1 MIRLIKNELKKLLKK
16 KSFYIVTFIFI
27 LFCILTN
34 IIYKTGLDYVIDSDV
49 DISELEAEN
58 KDLDLTNDENLLV
71 YVENLTTIERERLKN
86 EYSSIIAS
94 YLIDNY
100 LTTTIYNMYEA
111 EYILED
117 SELYQ
122 MYYNELQNDLELV
135 EDNNWEYFL
144 NERISYLEER
154 CNTTTGVENT
164 RYNRLLELAQYRRDN
179 HIPYDTDNYLHNSLA
194 FIEENTFEY
203 INLLNDDAKT
213 KEEEERLDYLEE
225 QMSIHEYVLE
235 HQEDILNES
244 DLRSVLINF
253 SQEFG
258 IFILIYVIMMAG
270 SIVSEEYS
278 RGTIKYLLTKPFRR
292 STILTSKLLVV
303 LLLIPSIMIFMS
315 LMEILIGGI
324 ILGFSSLSI
333 PVVLFSDGAITTYSV
348 IGYLVSEFLSII
360 PMYLVIG
367 LLAFMISTL
376 TASTSAA
383 ITVSF
388 LFYLLGNVISNLALV
403 YNLPIFRT
411 CVSLYWNF
419 SYLVTNSTQPYG
431 ASLTTSIIV
440 ILIYIVIMLFASY
453 LFFSKK
459 DVKNI

>member
-1 MIRLIKNELKKLLKK
+1 MIRLMKNELKKLLKK

-34 IIYKTGLDYVIDSDV
+34 VIYKTGLDYVIDSDV
-49 DISELEAEN
+49 NISELEQEN
-58 KDLDLTNDENLLV
+58 EDLDLTSDEDLLI
-71 YVENLTTIERERLKN
+71 YVENLTMIEKEHLKK
-86 EYSSIIAS
+86 EYSSNIAN

-117 SELYQ
+117 LSLYQ
-122 MYYNELQNDLELV
+122 EYYNELQNDLKLV
-135 EDNNWEYFL
+135 SDNNWEYFL
-144 NERISYLEER
+144 NERITYLKER
-154 CNTTTGVENT
+154 CNATTGVENI
-164 RYNRLLELAQYRRDN
+164 RYNRLLELAQYRSDK

-194 FIEENTFEY
+194 FIEENAFEY
-203 INLLNDDAKT
+203 INLLNDEAKT
-213 KEEEERLDYLEE
+213 KEEEDRLAYLEE

-235 HQEDILNES
+235 HEEDILNEA

-303 LLLIPSIMIFMS
+303 LLLIPGIMIFMS
-315 LMEILIGGI
+315 LIEILIGGI
-324 ILGFSSLSI
+324 ILGFSSLSV
-333 PVVLFSDGAITTYSV
+333 PVVLFSDGAITSYSV
-348 IGYLVSEFLSII
+348 IGYLASEFLSII

-367 LLAFMISTL
+367 LLAFMMSTI

-403 YNLPIFRT
+403 YHLPIFKT
-411 CVSLYWNF
+411 CVSLYWDF
-419 SYLVTNSTQPYG
+419 SYLITNSTQPYN
-431 ASLTTSIIV
+431 ASFLTSIIV
-440 ILIYIVIMLFASY
+440 IILYIMVMLFVSY
-453 LFFSKK
+453 FIFSKK

>member
-1 MIRLIKNELKKLLKK
+1 MKNELKKLLKK

-34 IIYKTGLDYVIDSDV
+34 VIYKTGLDYVIDSDV
-49 DISELEAEN
+49 NISELEQEN
-58 KDLDLTNDENLLV
+58 EDLDLTSDEDLLI
-71 YVENLTTIERERLKN
+71 YVENLTLIEKEHLKK
-86 EYSSIIAS
+86 EYSSNIAN

-117 SELYQ
+117 LSLYQ
-122 MYYNELQNDLELV
+122 EYYNELQNDLKLV
-135 EDNNWEYFL
+135 SDNNWEYFL
-144 NERISYLEER
+144 NERISYLKER
-154 CNTTTGVENT
+154 CNATTGIENT
-164 RYNRLLELAQYRRDN
+164 RYKRLLELAQYRSDN

-203 INLLNDDAKT
+203 INLLNDEAKT
-213 KEEEERLDYLEE
+213 KEEEDRLTYLEE

-235 HQEDILNES
+235 HEEDILNEA

-303 LLLIPSIMIFMS
+303 LLLIPGIMIFMS
-315 LMEILIGGI
+315 LIEILIGGI
-324 ILGFSSLSI
+324 ILGFSSLSV
-333 PVVLFSDGAITTYSV
+333 PVVLFSDGAITSYSV
-348 IGYLVSEFLSII
+348 IGYLASEFLSII

-367 LLAFMISTL
+367 LLAFMMSTI

-403 YNLPIFRT
+403 YNLPIFKT
-411 CVSLYWNF
+411 CVSLYWDF
-419 SYLVTNSTQPYG
+419 SYLITNSTQPYN
-431 ASLTTSIIV
+431 ASFLTSIIV
-440 ILIYIVIMLFASY
+440 IILYIIVMLFVSY
-453 LFFSKK
+453 FIFSKK

>member
-1 MIRLIKNELKKLLKK
+1 MDYILRASAGDGAVRIFVANTHDTVQKAFEIHKTSPVMSAALGRALTGVAIMGSMLKNDKDLVTITIKGDGPGKGLTVTSNS
-16 KSFYIVTFIFI
+16 KSQV
-27 LFCILTN
+27 
-34 IIYKTGLDYVIDSDV
+34 KGYVYNPIV
-49 DISELEAEN
+49 DIPLKPNGKLDVQEA
-58 KDLDLTNDENLLV
+58 LGFGDLTVIKDIGMKEPYVGTIPLISGEIAEDLTYYFAKSEQIPSAVALGVLV
-71 YVENLTTIERERLKN
+71 DRDYSIKQSGGFIIQMMPDAPEEIISAIEEKLKVIEPLTT
-86 EYSSIIAS
+86 
-94 YLIDNY
+94 
-100 LTTTIYNMYEA
+100 M
-111 EYILED
+111 
-117 SELYQ
+117 
-122 MYYNELQNDLELV
+122 
-135 EDNNWEYFL
+135 
-144 NERISYLEER
+144 
-154 CNTTTGVENT
+154 
-164 RYNRLLELAQYRRDN
+164 
-179 HIPYDTDNYLHNSLA
+179 
-194 FIEENTFEY
+194 
-203 INLLNDDAKT
+203 
-213 KEEEERLDYLEE
+213 LDKC
-225 QMSIHEYVLE
+225 MT
-235 HQEDILNES
+235 QEDILNES

>member
-1 MIRLIKNELKKLLKK
+1 MKNELKKLLKK

-34 IIYKTGLDYVIDSDV
+34 VIYKTGLDYVIDSDV
-49 DISELEAEN
+49 DISELEQEN
-58 KDLDLTNDENLLV
+58 EDLDLTSDEDLLI
-71 YVENLTTIERERLKN
+71 YVENLTMIEKEHLKK
-86 EYSSIIAS
+86 EYSSNIAN

-117 SELYQ
+117 LSLYQ
-122 MYYNELQNDLELV
+122 EYYNELQNDLKLV
-135 EDNNWEYFL
+135 SDNNWEYFL
-144 NERISYLEER
+144 NERISYLKER
-154 CNTTTGVENT
+154 CNATTGIENT
-164 RYNRLLELAQYRRDN
+164 RYKRLLELAQYRSDN

-203 INLLNDDAKT
+203 INLLNDEAKT
-213 KEEEERLDYLEE
+213 KEEEDRLTYLEE

-235 HQEDILNES
+235 HEEDILNEA

-303 LLLIPSIMIFMS
+303 LLLIPGIMIFMS
-315 LMEILIGGI
+315 LIEILIGGI
-324 ILGFSSLSI
+324 ILGFSSLSV
-333 PVVLFSDGAITTYSV
+333 PVVLFSDGAITSYSV
-348 IGYLVSEFLSII
+348 IGYLASEFLSII

-367 LLAFMISTL
+367 LLAFMMSTI

-403 YNLPIFRT
+403 YHLPIFKT
-411 CVSLYWNF
+411 CVSLYWDF
-419 SYLVTNSTQPYG
+419 SYLITNSTQPYN
-431 ASLTTSIIV
+431 ASFLISIIV
-440 ILIYIVIMLFASY
+440 IILYIMVMLFVSY
-453 LFFSKK
+453 FIFSKK

>member
-1 MIRLIKNELKKLLKK
+1 MIRLMKNELKKLLKK

-34 IIYKTGLDYVIDSDV
+34 VIYKTGLNYVIDSEG
-49 DISELEAEN
+49 DISELEQEN
-58 KDLDLTNDENLLV
+58 EDLDLTSDEDLLI
-71 YVENLTTIERERLKN
+71 YVENLTMIEKEHLKK
-86 EYSSIIAS
+86 EYSSNIAN

-117 SELYQ
+117 LSLYQ
-122 MYYNELQNDLELV
+122 EYYNELQNDLKLV
-135 EDNNWEYFL
+135 SDNNWEYFL
-144 NERISYLEER
+144 NERISYLKER
-154 CNTTTGVENT
+154 CNVTTGIENT
-164 RYNRLLELAQYRRDN
+164 RYNRLLELAQYRSDN

-235 HQEDILNES
+235 NEEDILNES
-244 DLRSVLINF
+244 NLRSVLINF

-303 LLLIPSIMIFMS
+303 LLLIPGIMIFMS
-315 LMEILIGGI
+315 LIEILIGGI
-324 ILGFSSLSI
+324 ILGFSSLSV

-367 LLAFMISTL
+367 LLAFMISTI

-403 YNLPIFRT
+403 YNLPIFKT
-411 CVSLYWNF
+411 CVSLYWDF
-419 SYLVTNSTQPYG
+419 SYLITNSTQPYN
-431 ASLTTSIIV
+431 ASFLTSILV
-440 ILIYIVIMLFASY
+440 IILYIMVMLFVSY
-453 LFFSKK
+453 FIFSKK

>member
-1 MIRLIKNELKKLLKK
+1 MKNELKKLLKK

-34 IIYKTGLDYVIDSDV
+34 VIYKTGLDYVIDSDG
-49 DISELEAEN
+49 DINELEQEN
-58 KDLDLTNDENLLV
+58 EDLDLTSDEDLLI
-71 YVENLTTIERERLKN
+71 YVENLTLIEKEHLKK
-86 EYSSIIAS
+86 EYSSNIAN

-117 SELYQ
+117 LSLYQ
-122 MYYNELQNDLELV
+122 EYYNELQNDLKLV
-135 EDNNWEYFL
+135 SDNNWEYFL
-144 NERISYLEER
+144 NERISYLKER
-154 CNTTTGVENT
+154 CNATTGIENT
-164 RYNRLLELAQYRRDN
+164 RYKRLLELAQYRSDN

-203 INLLNDDAKT
+203 INLLNDEAKT
-213 KEEEERLDYLEE
+213 KEEEDRLAYLEE

-235 HQEDILNES
+235 NEEDILNES
-244 DLRSVLINF
+244 NLRSVLINF

-303 LLLIPSIMIFMS
+303 LLLIPGIMIFMS
-315 LMEILIGGI
+315 LIEILIGGI

-333 PVVLFSDGAITTYSV
+333 PVVLFSDGAITSYSV
-348 IGYLVSEFLSII
+348 IGYLASEFLSII

-367 LLAFMISTL
+367 LLAFMMSTI

-403 YNLPIFRT
+403 YNLPIFKT
-411 CVSLYWNF
+411 CVSLYWDF
-419 SYLVTNSTQPYG
+419 SYLITNSTQPYN
-431 ASLTTSIIV
+431 ASFLTSILV
-440 ILIYIVIMLFASY
+440 IILYIMVMLFVSY
-453 LFFSKK
+453 FIFSKK

>member
-1 MIRLIKNELKKLLKK
+1 MKNELKKLLKK

-34 IIYKTGLDYVIDSDV
+34 VIYKTGLDYVIDSEG
-49 DISELEAEN
+49 DISELEQEN
-58 KDLDLTNDENLLV
+58 EDLDLTSNEDLLI
-71 YVENLTTIERERLKN
+71 YVENLTMIEKEHLKK
-86 EYSSIIAS
+86 EYSSNIAN

-117 SELYQ
+117 LSLYQ
-122 MYYNELQNDLELV
+122 EYYNELQNDLKLV
-135 EDNNWEYFL
+135 SDNNWEYFL
-144 NERISYLEER
+144 NERISYLKER
-154 CNTTTGVENT
+154 CNATTGIENT
-164 RYNRLLELAQYRRDN
+164 RYKRLLELAQYRSDN

-203 INLLNDDAKT
+203 INLLNDAAKT
-213 KEEEERLDYLEE
+213 KEEEERLTYLER

-235 HQEDILNES
+235 HEEDILNEA

-303 LLLIPSIMIFMS
+303 LLLIPGIMIFMS
-315 LMEILIGGI
+315 LIEILIGGI
-324 ILGFSSLSI
+324 ILGFSSLSV
-333 PVVLFSDGAITTYSV
+333 PVVLFSDGAITSYSV

-388 LFYLLGNVISNLALV
+388 LFYLIGNVISNLALV
-403 YNLPIFRT
+403 YHLPIFKT
-411 CVSLYWNF
+411 CVSLYWDF
-419 SYLVTNSTQPYG
+419 SYLITKSTQPYG
-431 ASLTTSIIV
+431 ASFLTSIIV
-440 ILIYIVIMLFASY
+440 IILYIMVMLFVSY
-453 LFFSKK
+453 FIFSKK

>member
-1 MIRLIKNELKKLLKK
+1 MIRLMKNELKKLLKK

-34 IIYKTGLDYVIDSDV
+34 VIYKTGLDYVIDSDV
-49 DISELEAEN
+49 NISELEQEN
-58 KDLDLTNDENLLV
+58 EDLDLTSDEDLLI
-71 YVENLTTIERERLKN
+71 YVENLTMIEKEHLKK
-86 EYSSIIAS
+86 EYSSNIAN

-117 SELYQ
+117 LSLYQ
-122 MYYNELQNDLELV
+122 EYYNELQNDLKLV
-135 EDNNWEYFL
+135 SDNNWEYFL
-144 NERISYLEER
+144 NERISYLKER
-154 CNTTTGVENT
+154 CNATTGIENT
-164 RYNRLLELAQYRRDN
+164 RYKRLLELAQYRSDN

-203 INLLNDDAKT
+203 INLLNDEAKT
-213 KEEEERLDYLEE
+213 KEEEDRLTYLEE

-235 HQEDILNES
+235 HEEDILNEA

-303 LLLIPSIMIFMS
+303 LLLIPGIMIFMS
-315 LMEILIGGI
+315 LIEILIGGI
-324 ILGFSSLSI
+324 ILGFSSLSV
-333 PVVLFSDGAITTYSV
+333 PVVLFSDGAITSYSV
-348 IGYLVSEFLSII
+348 IGYLASEFLSII

-367 LLAFMISTL
+367 LLAFMISTI

-388 LFYLLGNVISNLALV
+388 LFYLLGNVTSNLALV
-403 YNLPIFRT
+403 YHLPIFKT
-411 CVSLYWNF
+411 CVSLYWDF
-419 SYLVTNSTQPYG
+419 SYLITKSTQPYN
-431 ASLTTSIIV
+431 ASFLTSIIV
-440 ILIYIVIMLFASY
+440 IILYIMVMLFVSY
-453 LFFSKK
+453 FIFSKK